1 MSLDDKFA
9 QLTDDIISGKGVSDM
24 PDSLEN
30 ELRTIS
36 LLNEIIA
43 PQNDMPAKQKQHL
56 DDVVAQQFEQA
67 RTTKHKANRTISFR
81 QRRQLALRVAAVF
94 LGLLIFV
101 ILLLPDGSGQGNNV
115 TGTATGSA
123 DIVILAG
130 IIGGFALL
138 SAIAFYFFNRRS

>member
-101 ILLLPDGSGQGNNV
+101 ILLLPDGSGQGDNV
-115 TGTATGSA
+115 TGTAIGSA
-123 DIVILAG
+123 DILIVFGIL
-130 IIGGFALL
+130 GGFALL
-138 SAIAFYFFNRRS
+138 SMLAFYFFNRRS